1 MLRYRGCGTAATDAD
16 GTTTEQMDPREQ
28 QQEEEE
34 EDDDVISDGHTHNGV
49 TLRVSEAFRVS
60 GLMIPTGTAE

>member
-28 QQEEEE
+28 QQEE
-34 EDDDVISDGHTHNGV
+34 DDVVSDGHTHNGV
-49 TLRVSEAFRVS
+49 TLRVSEAFRLS